1 MFYISLT
8 YSCYLSSWWRTWEQ
22 SGIISSFHKGIFYFN
37 KNEISE
43 SNVLSQVIKFKKV
56 EKKISP
62 KFEGLQVILF
72 FAFLFFLS

>member
-22 SGIISSFHKGIFYFN
+22 SGIISSFHKGIFYFD
-37 KNEISE
+37 KNEIGE

-56 EKKISP
+56 EKKFLLNL
-62 KFEGLQVILF
+62 KVYKLF
-72 FAFLFFLS
+72 YFFLFLS

>member
-43 SNVLSQVIKFKKV
+43 SNVLSQVIKFKW
-56 EKKISP
+56 KKKSP